1 MQEPDKLLNWKYIVF
16 VGLQTLNFTLF
27 YVGFPVIPKYAV
39 SIGYTIAEAGFIAG
53 VLPIAALLTRPI
65 SGYSI
70 DHYDRKRTMLATLI
84 ICGLSIAAFP
94 LTDKWILLIILRVI
108 YGASFSFFSMI
119 LVSCATDYIP
129 KRNMA
134 EGVSYFGLGVAIA
147 AAIGPPIGLGINAS
161 LGARALFFIMGGL
174 TILSA
179 VIVFFVPVVK
189 KEVSKA
195 KERISV
201 HNFIEKK
208 VILYAILVIPFTFSM
223 GFINSFFALT
233 AEARHIQGYSIFFT
247 VFAVAMMVLK
257 PISGKVQDK
266 FGLAPVLIPAL
277 ALTALG
283 LGIISIGQTLLVMI
297 VAALLLAFGQGSGQP
312 ALLAT
317 CVSTADYARRGV
329 ALSTYYIGLDFGN
342 GIGNIAGSG
351 VASAL
356 GYKGAYLLCS
366 ALLVA
371 GLIVFIIHEFIIKRR
386 NHKHEETI

>member
-1 MQEPDKLLNWKYIVF
+1 MQEPDKLLNWKYLVF

-53 VLPIAALLTRPI
+53 VLPIAALLTRPV

-70 DHYDRKRTMLATLI
+70 DHFDRKRIMLATLI
-84 ICGLSIAAFP
+84 ICGLSIIAFP
-94 LTDKWILLIILRVI
+94 LTDKWVLLIILRVI
-108 YGASFSFFSMI
+108 YGSSFSFFSMI

-129 KRNMA
+129 EKNMA

-147 AAIGPPIGLGINAS
+147 AAIGPPIGLGINAAFGS
-161 LGARALFFIMGGL
+161 KALFFLMGGL

-195 KERISV
+195 KARFSV
-201 HNFIEKK
+201 NNFIEKK
-208 VILYAILVIPFTFSM
+208 VILYAVLVIPFTFSM

-233 AEARHIQGYSIFFT
+233 AEARHIHGYSLFFT

-257 PISGKVQDK
+257 PISGKAQDK
-266 FGLAPVLIPAL
+266 FGLSFVLIPAL

-283 LGIISIGQTLLVMI
+283 LGIISIGQTLGVMI

-356 GYKGAYLLCS
+356 GYKGAYLLC
-366 ALLVA
+366 AGLLVA
-371 GLIVFIIHEFIIKRR
+371 GLLLFLFHELIIKRR
-386 NHKHEETI
+386 HHNHEEII